1 MTINSFAVSGMQ
13 SVLCVRRVQLLFPLV
28 QIPSMQI
35 SSQRFVLSF
44 ITDSF
49 LYWFLYAADNPNAEL
64 IAKLPLPDGTVEEVY
79 KYTPVDDT
87 PIVVDNP
94 LDVLEKVEV
103 SSLICCFMNN
113 PKPRESFGAY

>member
-1 MTINSFAVSGMQ
+1 MQ

>member
-1 MTINSFAVSGMQ
+1 MYAK
-13 SVLCVRRVQLLFPLV
+13 
-28 QIPSMQI
+28 I
-35 SSQRFVLSF
+35 SCQRFVISF

-49 LYWFLYAADNPNAEL
+49 HNWFLYAADNPNAEL

-113 PKPRESFGAY
+113 QEQQKL

>member
-94 LDVLEKVEV
+94 LDVLEQVEV
-103 SSLICCFMNN
+103 SSLICCFMND

>member
-1 MTINSFAVSGMQ
+1 
-13 SVLCVRRVQLLFPLV
+13 
-28 QIPSMQI
+28 MQI
-35 SSQRFVLSF
+35 SCQRFVLSF

-49 LYWFLYAADNPNAEL
+49 HNWFLYAADNPNAEL

-113 PKPRESFGAY
+113 PKPKESFGAY

>member
-1 MTINSFAVSGMQ
+1 MQ

-35 SSQRFVLSF
+35 SCQRFVLSF

-49 LYWFLYAADNPNAEL
+49 YNWFLYVADNPNAEL

>member
-1 MTINSFAVSGMQ
+1 MYAK
-13 SVLCVRRVQLLFPLV
+13 
-28 QIPSMQI
+28 I
-35 SSQRFVLSF
+35 SCQRFVISF

-49 LYWFLYAADNPNAEL
+49 HNWFLYAADNPNAEL

-103 SSLICCFMNN
+103 SSIFCCFMNN
-113 PKPRESFGAY
+113 PKLRERFGTGLRIAL